1 MAANGR
7 EIERKYL
14 LKDLPAGIAD
24 HPSVEIDQ
32 GYVPGT
38 TIRERVRRMV
48 SADGVRFVRTVKLGS
63 GLDRLEF
70 EEETTRDFF
79 DAVWPLTRGK
89 RVRKRRYLVPAPGG
103 LWEIDDFL
111 DRELVLAEF
120 EMESVD
126 QRVEVPA
133 FVQAVLVREVT
144 DEPDYGNFRL
154 AK

>member
-14 LKDLPAGIAD
+14 LMGLPAGTAE

-32 GYVPGT
+32 GYIPGT

-48 SADGVRFVRTVKLGS
+48 NADGVRFVRTVKIGV
-63 GLDRLEF
+63 GMDRFEF
-70 EEETTRDFF
+70 EEDASRQFF
-79 DAVWPLTRGK
+79 DAVWPLTEGK
-89 RVRKRRYLVPAPGG
+89 RVRKRRYLIPVPDGV
-103 LWEIDDFL
+103 WEIDEFL

-126 QRVEVPA
+126 QRVEVPG

-144 DEPDYGNFRL
+144 DEPEYGNFRL
-154 AK
+154 AR

>member
-14 LKDLPAGIAD
+14 LMGLPAEVAD

-38 TIRERVRRMV
+38 AIRERVRRMLG
-48 SADGVRFVRTVKLGS
+48 ADGVRYMRTVKLGT

-70 EEETTRDFF
+70 EEETSRDFF
-79 DAVWPLTRGK
+79 DAVWPLTQGK
-89 RVRKRRYLVPAPGG
+89 RVRKRRYLVPAPDGI
-103 LWEIDDFL
+103 WEIDEFL

-126 QRVEVPA
+126 QPVNVPA
-133 FVQAVLVREVT
+133 FVQSVLVREVT
-144 DEPDYGNFRL
+144 NEPQYGNFSL
-154 AK
+154 AR